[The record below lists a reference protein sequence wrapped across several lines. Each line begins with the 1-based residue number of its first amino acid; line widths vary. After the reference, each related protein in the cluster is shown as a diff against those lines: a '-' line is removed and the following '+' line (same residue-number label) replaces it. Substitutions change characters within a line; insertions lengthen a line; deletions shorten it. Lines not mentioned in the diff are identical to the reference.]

1 MKLPAGCVVKWLTCS
16 ASLSKTHKAAHLQ
29 HAEAEFGAGAA
40 PKSSGYRVVVTG
52 LPKSASWQDLK
63 DHFRRAGE
71 VTFTQVPG
79 LLGILRKLSGSACG
93 C

>member
-1 MKLPAGCVVKWLTCS
+1 MQSSPAAGS
-16 ASLSKTHKAAHLQ
+16 P
-29 HAEAEFGAGAA
+29 EAWHRAGAA

-79 LLGILRKLSGSACG
+79 LLQAALAEAFGALLNKRSAVLATD
-93 C
+93 